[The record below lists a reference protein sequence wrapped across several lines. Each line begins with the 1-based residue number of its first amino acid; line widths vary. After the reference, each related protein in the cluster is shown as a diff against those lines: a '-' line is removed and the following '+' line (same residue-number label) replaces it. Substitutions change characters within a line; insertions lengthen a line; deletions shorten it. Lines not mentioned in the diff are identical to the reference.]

1 MFTGAL
7 CNTYSADS
15 VIVHIWASV
24 IVLTSSWTSILP
36 RNISNRPK
44 HSHLPLRCP
53 RICLPSFPF
62 PLFNH
67 LGFSFSSRSL
77 YRFPV
82 SASCFHFAFKV
93 SFLSFE
99 KGPVMLFVSFFY
111 VPLLHFLLS
120 SFCHSHHLFLL
131 SCPFVG
137 YCHPLL
143 PLSCTHCWR
152 FHFLAHF
159 KLPYRIIKRRHLWAL
174 PSLLPLSWC
183 LNICLSPCFFPS
195 HPLVRI
201 HSSAASVGNGK
212 TENNKRYHNS
222 HWIQRDKK
230 FIRRQLANDVQR
242 DEIMA
247 RTKRV

>member
-7 CNTYSADS
+7 GNTYSADS
-15 VIVHIWASV
+15 AIVRIWASV

-44 HSHLPLRCP
+44 HSHLPLRSP
-53 RICLPSFPF
+53 RICLPSRSDF
-62 PLFNH
+62 
-67 LGFSFSSRSL
+67 FSPCL
-77 YRFPV
+77 II
-82 SASCFHFAFKV
+82 SASPSCIAFQSAPLVFILLSRFLFCLLKKVQSCFL
-93 SFLSFE
+93 FL
-99 KGPVMLFVSFFY
+99 FY
-111 VPLLHFLLS
+111 VPFLHFLLS

-174 PSLLPLSWC
+174 PSLLPLSSR

-247 RTKRV
+247 RTKRG